1 MGRLYKINPPCP
13 HCGEEHDYWTIRL
26 TNEEQQILDEHT
38 KQHEGEHPLISL
50 MSPPGLAVTRK
61 LKCSICNKE
70 FETKVAIRKEDEV
83 DWTHPDF
90 IPVGKHLV

>member
-1 MGRLYKINPPCP
+1 M
-13 HCGEEHDYWTIRL
+13 
-26 TNEEQQILDEHT
+26 DEHT